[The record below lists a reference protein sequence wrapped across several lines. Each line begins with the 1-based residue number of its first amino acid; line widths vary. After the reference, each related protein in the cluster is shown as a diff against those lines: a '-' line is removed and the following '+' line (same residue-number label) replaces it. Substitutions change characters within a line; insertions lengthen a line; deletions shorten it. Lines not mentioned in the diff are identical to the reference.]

1 VLPGLFGIVKLTS
14 AVPHRLLPTA
24 AEVTDGPLL
33 QPLLLASRAMAIARM
48 GYWVIEARDPTTFW
62 MSEELAALMDVPA
75 GFVPIATVRER
86 YHGDGAARVA
96 AALQRCLSD
105 GTPYV
110 VDVTC
115 RHPDGRDF
123 SLRIHGEAER
133 DGAGAIVRIIGIVTD
148 ETSET
153 QALEQVAAS
162 EQRLA
167 DFLDTATDWC
177 WQTDAE
183 HRFERFEAGSATR
196 SIDVRLVI
204 GKRRWDL
211 DIPESSRPELEA
223 VRAEMEARRPFR
235 NLDYTVNTRI
245 GPRRARTSGKPM
257 FDADGTFLGYRGTTS
272 DITELRE
279 TERLLLKRSAAL
291 AEAHRLGR
299 MGSWSYLLGGTSLTW
314 SDELFSVTG
323 FDPATF
329 DSSNE
334 AVLALFMPEDREKL
348 LDVQRAVL
356 REGGA
361 HSCDVRLCCADG
373 RIRDFAV
380 TCKGEELGGKVVG
393 FVGTVQDVTERKQA
407 QRQLEELAYA
417 DSLTGL
423 ANRAMFKQALTKVIG
438 KALLEGHFAT
448 LYLVDLDRFKEVND
462 AFGHAAGDE
471 LLCRVAAILR
481 REFGDTALIAR
492 LGGDEFAVLTERA
505 HQHEDVRLVAD
516 DLIQALSGPIDLSSG
531 EAFVGATIGVAL
543 LPEHATSTDQAMRH
557 ADLALYTGKEA
568 GRGRSMLFESAFA
581 AAVEQRLLLARDL
594 RHAIEEQEL
603 HAVYQPQVC
612 ISSGRVIGFEA
623 LLRWTHRERGP
634 ISPGVFIP
642 VAENSGIIVDL
653 GLWILREACR
663 QAKAWLDQGLPPRTM
678 SVNVSPAQFWA
689 MDFGTA
695 VAAVL
700 AETGLP
706 PELLCLELTESLF
719 VDQSEERV
727 SRTLSALSR
736 LGIKL
741 ALDDFGSGYSSLGY
755 LTRLPFHRLKVDR
768 SFVDGIASDP
778 AKRKLLAGIIALS
791 RGLGLATVAEGA
803 EKTAEVDVLR
813 DVGCDSVQGFVYSR
827 PVGPDAATAVAASIE
842 AEPLP
847 DRRAPCL
854 VPGTETTAMV
864 AALA

>member
-1 VLPGLFGIVKLTS
+1 M
-14 AVPHRLLPTA
+14 
-24 AEVTDGPLL
+24 L
-33 QPLLLASRAMAIARM
+33 QSSLLASRAMAIARM
-48 GYWVIEARDPTTFW
+48 GYWVAEARDPSLFW
-62 MSEELAALMDVPA
+62 ISAELAALMDVPA
-75 GFVPIATVRER
+75 GYVSIARVRER
-86 YHGDGAARVA
+86 YHGDSALRVA
-96 AALQRCLSD
+96 AAFERCLSD
-105 GTPYV
+105 GTPYA
-110 VDVTC
+110 VDVSF
-115 RHPDGRDF
+115 RHPDGRDLF
-123 SLRIHGEAER
+123 LRIHGEAER
-133 DGAGAIVRIIGIVTD
+133 DASGVIVRVIGIVTD
-148 ETSET
+148 ETGET
-153 QALEQVAAS
+153 QALKQVATS

-177 WQTDAE
+177 WQTNAE
-183 HRFERFEAGSATR
+183 HRFEKFDAGSTTR

-211 DIPESSRPELEA
+211 DVPDSALPELKV

-235 NLDYTVNTRI
+235 NLDYTVNTRV
-245 GPRRARTSGKPM
+245 GPRRVRTSGKPM

-272 DITELRE
+272 DISELRE
-279 TERLLLKRSAAL
+279 TERLLLNRSAAL

-299 MGSWSYLLGGTSLTW
+299 MGSWSYLLGDASVTW
-314 SDELFSVTG
+314 SEELFSVTG

-329 DSSNE
+329 DSSNQ
-334 AVLALFMPEDREKL
+334 AVLALFSPEDRQTL

-356 REGGA
+356 KEGGA
-361 HSCDVRLCCADG
+361 RSCDVRLCCADG

-380 TCKGEELGGKVVG
+380 TCKGEEVGGKVVG

-423 ANRAMFKQALTKVIG
+423 ANRAMFKQSLTRVIG
-438 KALLEGHFAT
+438 KALLEGRFAT

-481 REFGDTALIAR
+481 REFGDAALIAR
-492 LGGDEFAVLTERA
+492 LGGDEFAVLVERYQ
-505 HQHEDVRLVAD
+505 QHEDVRLIAD

-531 EAFVGATIGVAL
+531 EAFVGATVGVAM

-557 ADLALYTGKEA
+557 ADLALYMGKEA
-568 GRGRSMLFESAFA
+568 GRGRSMLFEPAFA
-581 AAVEQRLLLARDL
+581 EAVEQRLLLARDL
-594 RHAIEEQEL
+594 RHAIEEEEL

-612 ISSGRVIGFEA
+612 IRTGRVIGFEA
-623 LLRWTHRERGP
+623 LLRWTHRDRGP
-634 ISPGVFIP
+634 ISPAVFIP

-678 SVNVSPAQFWA
+678 SVNVSPAQFWG
-689 MDFGTA
+689 MDFETA

-700 AETGLP
+700 DETGLP
-706 PELLCLELTESLF
+706 PHLLCLELTESLF

-727 SRTLSALSR
+727 SRTLASLSR

-768 SFVDGIASDP
+768 SFVDGIAVDP

-803 EKTAEVDVLR
+803 EKRAEVDVLR
-813 DVGCDSVQGFVYSR
+813 ELGCDTVQGFVYSR

-842 AEPLP
+842 AEPIP
-847 DRRAPCL
+847 DNRPQCL
-854 VPGTETTAMV
+854 VPDADAAAMI
-864 AALA
+864 AALG

>member
-1 VLPGLFGIVKLTS
+1 MLQVLFGIVKLSS
-14 AVPHRLLPTA
+14 AAPNHVQSVGTGDMNAPLP
-24 AEVTDGPLL
+24 EPSGH
-33 QPLLLASRAMAIARM
+33 ASRAMRIAGV
-48 GYWVIEARDPTTFW
+48 GYWVVEARDPSTSWVSPEF
-62 MSEELAALMDVPA
+62 AALIGVSSAP
-75 GFVPIATVRER
+75 VRIDMVRSR
-86 YHGDGAARVA
+86 YQGDGAVRMEEAF
-96 AALQRCLSD
+96 QRCLSD
-105 GTPYV
+105 GTAYAMNV
-110 VDVTC
+110 VYL
-115 RHPDGRDF
+115 HPDGRVL
-123 SLRIHGEAER
+123 SLRFHGEAER
-133 DGAGAIVRIIGIVTD
+133 DASGAIVRVIGIVTD

-153 QALEQVAAS
+153 QALEKVATS

-177 WQTDAE
+177 WQTDAA
-183 HRFERFEAGSATR
+183 HRFEKFDAGSAAQ
-196 SIDVRLVI
+196 SIDIRLVI

-211 DIPESSRPELEA
+211 DIPASSRPELEA
-223 VRAEMEARRPFR
+223 VREAMEARRPFR
-235 NLDYTVNTRI
+235 NLDYTVNTRM
-245 GPRRARTSGKPM
+245 GPRRVRTSGKPM
-257 FDADGTFLGYRGTTS
+257 FDAEGTFRGYRGTTS

-279 TERLLLKRSAAL
+279 TERLLLKRSVAL

-299 MGSWSYLLGGTSLTW
+299 MGSWSYLLGDASVTW
-314 SDELFSVTG
+314 SEELFSVTG

-329 DSSNE
+329 DSSRE
-334 AVLALFMPEDREKL
+334 AVLALFLPEDRQKL

-356 REGGA
+356 NDGGA
-361 HSCDVRLCCADG
+361 HSCDVRLRCADG
-373 RIRDFAV
+373 CIRDFAL

-417 DSLTGL
+417 DPLTGL

-438 KALLEGHFAT
+438 KTLFESRFAT

-481 REFGDTALIAR
+481 REFGETALIAR
-492 LGGDEFAVLTERA
+492 LGGDEFAVLIERA
-505 HQHEDVRLVAD
+505 HQHEDARLIAD
-516 DLIQALSGPIDLSSG
+516 DLIHALSGPIDLTSG
-531 EAFVGATIGVAL
+531 ETFVGATIGVAM

-557 ADLALYTGKEA
+557 ADLALYTGKVA
-568 GRGRSMLFESAFA
+568 GRGRSVLFEPAFA
-581 AAVEQRLLLARDL
+581 AAAEQRLLLARDL
-594 RHAIEEQEL
+594 RHAIEDQEL

-623 LLRWTHRERGP
+623 LLRWTHRERGA
-634 ISPGVFIP
+634 ISPAVFIP

-663 QAKAWLDQGLPPRTM
+663 QAKTWLDQGLPPRTM

-689 MDFGTA
+689 MDFETA

-706 PELLCLELTESLF
+706 AELLCLELTESLF

-768 SFVDGIASDP
+768 SFIDGIASDP
-778 AKRKLLAGIIALS
+778 AKRKLLDGIIALS

-803 EKTAEVDVLR
+803 EKRAEVDVLR
-813 DVGCDSVQGFVYSR
+813 DLGCDSVQGFVYSR

-847 DRRAPCL
+847 VNRAPCL
-854 VPGTETTAMV
+854 VPDAETTAMT
-864 AALA
+864 AALG

>member
-1 VLPGLFGIVKLTS
+1 
-14 AVPHRLLPTA
+14 
-24 AEVTDGPLL
+24 
-33 QPLLLASRAMAIARM
+33 MAIARM
-48 GYWVIEARDPTTFW
+48 GYWVVDARDPTTFW
-62 MSEELAALMDVPA
+62 ISVELAALMNVPA
-75 GFVPIATVRER
+75 GFVPIAAVRER
-86 YHGDGAARVA
+86 YNGDGAARVA
-96 AALQRCLSD
+96 AAFQRCLSH
-105 GTPYV
+105 GHPYV
-110 VDVTC
+110 EDVSF
-115 RHPDGRDF
+115 RHPDGREL

-153 QALEQVAAS
+153 QALKQVATS

-183 HRFERFEAGSATR
+183 HCFERFDAGSTTR

-211 DIPESSRPELEA
+211 DVPDDARQDLEA
-223 VRAEMEARRPFR
+223 VRKEMEARRPFR
-235 NLDYTVNTRI
+235 NLDYTVNTRV
-245 GPRRARTSGKPM
+245 GPRRVRTSGKPM

-299 MGSWSYLLGGTSLTW
+299 MGTWSYLLGDACVTW

-329 DSSNE
+329 DSSHQ
-334 AVLALFMPEDREKL
+334 AVLALFMPEDRQKL
-348 LDVQRAVL
+348 LDVQRSVL
-356 REGGA
+356 NGGGTR
-361 HSCDVRLCCADG
+361 SCDVRLCCADG

-380 TCKGEELGGKVVG
+380 TCKSEQVGGKVVG

-407 QRQLEELAYA
+407 QRRLEELAYA

-423 ANRAMFKQALTKVIG
+423 ANRAMFKEALTKVIG
-438 KALLEGHFAT
+438 KALLEGGFAT

-481 REFGDTALIAR
+481 REFGDAALIAR
-492 LGGDEFAVLTERA
+492 LGGDEFAVLVERS
-505 HQHEDVRLVAD
+505 HQHEDVRLIAD
-516 DLIQALSGPIDLSSG
+516 DLIHALSGPIGLSSG
-531 EAFVGATIGVAL
+531 EAFVGATVGVAM

-557 ADLALYTGKEA
+557 ADLALYMGKEA

-581 AAVEQRLLLARDL
+581 EAVEQRLLLARDL
-594 RHAIEEQEL
+594 RYAIEEQEL

-612 ISSGRVIGFEA
+612 ISTGRVVGFEA

-634 ISPGVFIP
+634 ISPAVFIP
-642 VAENSGIIVDL
+642 VAENSGSIVDL
-653 GLWILREACR
+653 GLWILREACG

-689 MDFGTA
+689 MDFETA

-700 AETGLP
+700 AETDLP

-727 SRTLSALSR
+727 SRTLSSLSR

-768 SFVDGIASDP
+768 SFVDGIAADP

-791 RGLGLATVAEGA
+791 RGLGLSTVAEGA
-803 EKTAEVDVLR
+803 EKRAEVDVLR
-813 DVGCDSVQGFVYSR
+813 ELGCDAVQGYVYSR
-827 PVGPDAATAVAASIE
+827 PVGPDVATAVAASIE

-847 DRRAPCL
+847 DNRTQCRIPDA
-854 VPGTETTAMV
+854 EAAAMI
-864 AALA
+864 AALG